1 MGVRG
6 TCGYHTTTIPV
17 PYTSYIHRVWWYGT
31 STVHYSLLLLL
42 LLLFLLSHFL
52 RTFLPSTHLLH
63 HPVPSTTI
71 LGNTVIVLFEFS
83 KIVFQKIQ
91 CRLTAIVLLIVLG
104 CVVTPSISKSNYI
117 SARRDP
123 ISVSSRSFRSHL
135 VHLNLVH
142 LVLISLI

>member
-1 MGVRG
+1 VGVRG

-63 HPVPSTTI
+63 HPVPPTI